1 MIKFGTDGWRAIIAD
16 EFTFSNVEKVTQAYA
31 NYLGNNAKLII
42 IGYDNRFLSEKF
54 AERAAEILSSNGIK
68 VLLADSSCPT
78 PAVSF
83 AVKEKNSSGGIMI
96 TASHNPPIWNGF
108 KIKGPFGGSV
118 SMDVTKEIENILSK
132 EISIKKGNT
141 SNISNF
147 DPKTSY
153 IGNISNFVDINL
165 IAKSNLEVI
174 IDPMFGSGI
183 SYLADLLKDKIN
195 VEEINNY
202 RDPYF
207 GGINPE
213 PLAINLK
220 KLMAECKTKN
230 TFGIALDG
238 DSDRIAA
245 VGADG
250 VFINT
255 HQVFALLLYHLVK
268 NKKMTGEVVKT
279 FNMSFLIDKM
289 CSKYGFKLHETPIG
303 FKYICDLMLSRDIL
317 MGGEESGGMA
327 IKGNIPERDAPLV
340 ALMLIELCAI
350 EKLSLEQVLENISKE
365 FGRYYYNRV
374 DLNLSEDQKQ
384 KAIALL
390 KNNPPKS
397 FAGEEVDEVQNLDG
411 IKLIFKDQSWVLFRA
426 SGTEPL
432 LRIYCEANSQEK
444 VNFLLDEGKRL
455 AQK

>member
-16 EFTFSNVEKVTQAYA
+16 QFTFANVEKVTQAYT

-54 AERAAEILSSNGIK
+54 AERAAEILSSNGIQ
-68 VLLADSSCPT
+68 VLLANSSSPT
-78 PAVSF
+78 PAMSF
-83 AVKEKNSSGGIMI
+83 AVKEKNASGGIMI

-108 KIKGPFGGSV
+108 KIKGSFGGSV

-132 EISIKKGNT
+132 EISVKKGNA

-153 IGNISNFVDINL
+153 IKNISKFVDINL
-165 IAKSNLEVI
+165 FSRSKMKVI
-174 IDPMFGSGI
+174 VDPMFGSGI
-183 SYLADLLKDKIN
+183 GYLSNILKDKMDIL
-195 VEEINNY
+195 EINNY

-220 KLMAECKTKN
+220 KLMNTCKDKN
-230 TFGIALDG
+230 IFGIALDG

-250 VFINT
+250 AFINT

-279 FNMSFLIDKM
+279 FNMSFLINKM

-303 FKYICDLMLSRDIL
+303 FKHICDLMLSRNIL

-350 EKLSLEQVLENISKE
+350 EKLSLEQILENISKE
-365 FGRYYYNRV
+365 FGGYYYNRV
-374 DLNLSEDQKQ
+374 DLHLNDEQKQ
-384 KAIALL
+384 RTISLL

-397 FAGEEVDEVQNLDG
+397 FAGEEVAEIQNLDG
-411 IKLIFKDQSWVLFRA
+411 IKLIFKDRSWVLFRA

-444 VNFLLDEGKRL
+444 VNLLLDEGKRL